1 MGDDD
6 ERDQRRQ
13 VHHRRGAQHA
23 ALAVAVHQPPL
34 GDRPERVGD
43 AEGAD
48 HVARLGERAGGL
60 ARQQQDREAEHA
72 DRHRAGDRQQH
83 RRTGARQIQD
93 LPVPLPAP
101 RMRSDASDRG
111 RRMAVAAGTRRDE
124 DVTTS
129 LRNAYQRGEVAPG
142 GGRHVLVAAMPKSGS
157 SLLIRLVAELPGFQR
172 IAVVRGHDR
181 RENELALDPLVRAH
195 GRDWVAQAH
204 VRHSTATARMVRTF
218 SCARWCRRA
227 TSRT

>member
-1 MGDDD
+1 MVSASVVHRERIAGGTCGSEAPPKSAISAIAPEPASESGDDD

-34 GDRPERVGD
+34 GDRAERVGD

-48 HVARLGERAGGL
+48 HVARLGVRAGGL

-93 LPVPLPAP
+93 LPVPLPSPAH
-101 RMRSDASDRG
+101 A
-111 RRMAVAAGTRRDE
+111 
-124 DVTTS
+124 
-129 LRNAYQRGEVAPG
+129 
-142 GGRHVLVAAMPKSGS
+142 
-157 SLLIRLVAELPGFQR
+157 
-172 IAVVRGHDR
+172 
-181 RENELALDPLVRAH
+181 LAR
-195 GRDWVAQAH
+195 
-204 VRHSTATARMVRTF
+204 
-218 SCARWCRRA
+218 
-227 TSRT
+227 